1 MWLFFTDFM
10 PTWTIGVMYGIEVIS
25 VLAMIFLERK
35 NPRSVLIWTLLF
47 LLDPFISFALY
58 IFFGKGPTMNRI
70 KWAKNKKITD
80 ERIRTSLKHGEFKK
94 VDIESIR
101 VKELINLNESMNF
114 PCTIYNKVDF
124 FVDAHEMYDRQIEDI
139 LNAKSSINMSYYLFK
154 NDEAGRRFIS
164 ALTKKA
170 REGVQVNLMYDSAAN
185 RYHFS
190 KKLFKP
196 LIEAGG
202 HVEAFFSTRL
212 VIVNLNNN
220 YRNHRKITV
229 IDDRIS
235 YVGGMNIG
243 VDYLGEDK
251 RIKPWRDTS
260 IRIEGEATSFLFL
273 RFLQDFCANNKNFNN
288 ELFENIIANSKVQ
301 RFEVDNI
308 SPIQVVS
315 SGPDTPSE
323 EIKYNYIKMLSLA
336 KNEVYIETP
345 YYIPDDSF
353 YDAILMAQ
361 SSGVQVHL
369 IIPGVYDHK
378 MVYYVTISNLE
389 PLLRAGVKVY
399 LYNGF
404 IHAKMMV
411 ADDIIASVGS
421 ANFDIRSF
429 ELNFEVNAILYGKEE
444 VSKAKEIALKD
455 IENSKEVT
463 LAKFE
468 SRSRF
473 EKIKERFF
481 SLFSQIM

>member
-10 PTWTIGVMYGIEVIS
+10 PAWTIGVMYGIEVIS

-80 ERIRTSLKHGEFKK
+80 ERIRASLKQGEFKK
-94 VDIESIR
+94 IEIESIR
-101 VKELINLNESMNF
+101 VKELINLNESRQF
-114 PCTIYNKVDF
+114 PWPVYNKV
-124 FVDAHEMYDRQIEDI
+124 EDI

-170 REGVQVNLMYDSAAN
+170 KEGVQVNLMYDSAAN

-260 IRIEGEATSFLFL
+260 IRIEGEGTSFFLL
-273 RFLQDFCANNKNFNN
+273 RF
-288 ELFENIIANSKVQ
+288 
-301 RFEVDNI
+301 
-308 SPIQVVS
+308 
-315 SGPDTPSE
+315 
-323 EIKYNYIKMLSLA
+323 
-336 KNEVYIETP
+336 
-345 YYIPDDSF
+345 
-353 YDAILMAQ
+353 
-361 SSGVQVHL
+361 
-369 IIPGVYDHK
+369 
-378 MVYYVTISNLE
+378 
-389 PLLRAGVKVY
+389 
-399 LYNGF
+399 
-404 IHAKMMV
+404 
-411 ADDIIASVGS
+411 
-421 ANFDIRSF
+421 
-429 ELNFEVNAILYGKEE
+429 
-444 VSKAKEIALKD
+444 
-455 IENSKEVT
+455 
-463 LAKFE
+463 
-468 SRSRF
+468 
-473 EKIKERFF
+473 
-481 SLFSQIM
+481 